1 VFFLTFLSKHI
12 FIIYENPDLLNTVEI
27 IKKKRNGSSLSK
39 DELKHLIDGYLDGS
53 IADYQ
58 MSAFLMAVY
67 YKGMT
72 DSETL
77 QLTELML
84 HSGTTIDLSF
94 LTGPKADKHSTGGV
108 GDKTSMI
115 LAPQLALLGVYVP
128 MISGRGLGHT
138 GGTLD
143 KLQSI
148 PGFNINLSVEDC
160 KKVLQK
166 AGCVMI
172 GQTDN
177 LAPADKKIYS
187 LRDVTA
193 TVDSIPLITS
203 SILSKKL
210 AEGTDAIVFDVKI
223 GSGANL
229 QDEVQSKELAKRL
242 VNVSKKFGKK
252 AIAILTDMSEPLGFK
267 TGNWLEIEEC
277 LEVMN
282 GKQVSDLI
290 KVNNVLAGAMLY
302 LSGKA
307 GSIDE
312 AEKTASHILD
322 SGKVFDKFLKMAEL
336 QNGDAYYLKDYK
348 NLKRAKF
355 RRAIK
360 AEKDGYINKLDAYGF
375 GIANIMLGGGR
386 QKTVDKIDY
395 LSGIIQYKKCGEKV
409 GKGDVICEL
418 YSEHEQK
425 LDLSSDYITDAII
438 IDNELNFK
446 KRLIIDIIY

>member
-1 VFFLTFLSKHI
+1 
-12 FIIYENPDLLNTVEI
+12 LNTVEI

-39 DELKHLIDGYLDGS
+39 DELKYIIDGYMNGS

-58 MSAFLMAVY
+58 ISAFLMAVFY
-67 YKGMT
+67 IGMNDT
-72 DSETL
+72 ETL
-77 QLTELML
+77 LLTELML
-84 HSGTTIDLSF
+84 NSGTTIDLSF
-94 LTGPKADKHSTGGV
+94 LKGSKADKHSTGGV

-148 PGFNINLSVEDC
+148 PGFNINLSEEEC
-160 KKVLQK
+160 KYVLQK
-166 AGCVMI
+166 AGCVML

-177 LAPADKKIYS
+177 LAPADKKIYA

-210 AEGTDAIVFDVKI
+210 AEGTDSIVFDVKI

-229 QDEVQSKELAKRL
+229 QDEAQSAELAKKL
-242 VNVSKKFGKK
+242 VSVSKKFGKK
-252 AIAILTDMSEPLGFK
+252 AIAVLTDMSEPLGYK

-282 GKQVSDLI
+282 GKQISDLI
-290 KVNNVLAGAMLY
+290 KVNNVLAGAMLF
-302 LSGKA
+302 LSGIT

-312 AEKTASHILD
+312 GEKTASDMLN
-322 SGKVFDKFLKMAEL
+322 SGKVYNKFLEMSEL
-336 QNGDAYYLKDYK
+336 QNGNTDYLKDYN

-355 RRAIK
+355 SKTINADK
-360 AEKDGYINKLDAYGF
+360 NGYINNLDAYGF
-375 GIANIMLGGGR
+375 GISNVMLGGGR
-386 QKTVDKIDY
+386 QKTDDKIDY
-395 LSGIIQYKKCGEKV
+395 LSGIILHRKCGEKV
-409 GKGDVICEL
+409 NKGDVICEFF
-418 YSEHEQK
+418 SEHKHK
-425 LDLSSDYITDAII
+425 LDLSSDYISNSIK
-438 IDNELNFK
+438 IDSELNFK
-446 KRLIIDIIY
+446 KRLIIDIID

>member
-1 VFFLTFLSKHI
+1 M
-12 FIIYENPDLLNTVEI
+12 NTVEI

-39 DELKHLIDGYLDGS
+39 DELKYIIDGYMNGS

-58 MSAFLMAVY
+58 ISAFLMAVFY
-67 YKGMT
+67 IGMNDT
-72 DSETL
+72 ETL
-77 QLTELML
+77 LLTELML
-84 HSGTTIDLSF
+84 NSGTTIDLSF
-94 LTGPKADKHSTGGV
+94 LKGSKADKHSTGGV

-148 PGFNINLSVEDC
+148 PGFNINLSEEEC
-160 KKVLQK
+160 KYVLQK
-166 AGCVMI
+166 AGCVML

-177 LAPADKKIYS
+177 LAPADKKIYA

-210 AEGTDAIVFDVKI
+210 AEGTDSIVFDVKI

-229 QDEVQSKELAKRL
+229 QDEAQSAELAKKL
-242 VNVSKKFGKK
+242 VSVSKKFGKK
-252 AIAILTDMSEPLGFK
+252 AIAVLTDMSEPLGYK

-282 GKQVSDLI
+282 GKQISDLI
-290 KVNNVLAGAMLY
+290 KVNNVLAGAMLF
-302 LSGKA
+302 LSGIT

-312 AEKTASHILD
+312 GEKTASDMLN
-322 SGKVFDKFLKMAEL
+322 SGKVYNKFLEMSEL
-336 QNGDAYYLKDYK
+336 QNGNTDYLKDYN

-355 RRAIK
+355 SKTINADK
-360 AEKDGYINKLDAYGF
+360 NGYINNLDAYGF
-375 GIANIMLGGGR
+375 GISNVMLGGGR
-386 QKTVDKIDY
+386 QKTDDKIDY
-395 LSGIIQYKKCGEKV
+395 LSGIILHRKCGEKV
-409 GKGDVICEL
+409 NKGDVICEFF
-418 YSEHEQK
+418 SEHKHK
-425 LDLSSDYITDAII
+425 LDLSSDYISNSIK
-438 IDNELNFK
+438 IDSELNFK
-446 KRLIIDIIY
+446 KRLIIDIID